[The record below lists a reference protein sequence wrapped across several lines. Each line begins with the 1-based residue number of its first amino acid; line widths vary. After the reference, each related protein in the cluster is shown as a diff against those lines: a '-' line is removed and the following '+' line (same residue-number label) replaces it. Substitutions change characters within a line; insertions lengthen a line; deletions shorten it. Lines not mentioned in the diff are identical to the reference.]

1 LSALRGFVL
10 GAAAALAT
18 AGFTPS
24 LQAQSIPSSA
34 PVLDVPYLPQTE
46 ALCGGAAIAMVMR
59 YWGASAVYAETFAD
73 LVDSEA
79 GGIRGSQMIR
89 ALENSGFATVAI
101 EGDASRVQELLARR
115 RPPIALIEDR
125 PGRFHYVVVV
135 GWAAG
140 RVILHD
146 PARSPFRV
154 VDADAFTRAWSAS
167 RFWTLVAEPTSTT
180 SSAATSDTA
189 PSPLPMEAAAV
200 EASSV
205 CRPLVEE
212 GIRLAGSDLA
222 GAQHLLEIAAADCP
236 QDPAP
241 WRELAGVRALRGEW
255 TEAAHD
261 AARALDREPTDR
273 HSARIL
279 ASALF
284 LLERDANA
292 LDAWNRLGV
301 PVVDLADVRGLERT
315 RYAVAADA
323 LDLRPNTLLTGKK
336 LARARRRL
344 EALPSLMG
352 SRVTYEPREDDRAK
366 VVASVL
372 ERPMFPSGL
381 VALAAA
387 GLHAATDRELFVRL
401 ASPTGGGE
409 LWTAAWRWWE
419 RRPRVAL
426 GVAAPWPFGGIW
438 SLDASVETQ
447 AYGTSGSEIS
457 ERRHGVNLTMSDW
470 TSGVSRVKLG
480 VAVDRWTDGTTA
492 TLLSGVELAFADG
505 LGRASLAGSMV
516 AGGHRTATASAAADW
531 RSSASRVGSVWF
543 ARTGFSAVGSEA
555 PLALQPGAGTG
566 QGRDVLLRAHH
577 LLHDGVIRGVFGRR
591 LAYAGAEWNYWSRPV
606 SKTLRL
612 APALFV
618 DTARAYSVPVFGDR
632 RLHLDVGGGVR
643 VAVPGAGVLRADFA
657 HGLRDGSN
665 ALSFGWTP

>member
-1 LSALRGFVL
+1 
-10 GAAAALAT
+10 
-18 AGFTPS
+18 
-24 LQAQSIPSSA
+24 
-34 PVLDVPYLPQTE
+34 
-46 ALCGGAAIAMVMR
+46 
-59 YWGASAVYAETFAD
+59 
-73 LVDSEA
+73 
-79 GGIRGSQMIR
+79 
-89 ALENSGFATVAI
+89 
-101 EGDASRVQELLARR
+101 
-115 RPPIALIEDR
+115 
-125 PGRFHYVVVV
+125 
-135 GWAAG
+135 
-140 RVILHD
+140 
-146 PARSPFRV
+146 
-154 VDADAFTRAWSAS
+154 
-167 RFWTLVAEPTSTT
+167 
-180 SSAATSDTA
+180 
-189 PSPLPMEAAAV
+189 
-200 EASSV
+200 
-205 CRPLVEE
+205 
-212 GIRLAGSDLA
+212 
-222 GAQHLLEIAAADCP
+222 
-236 QDPAP
+236 
-241 WRELAGVRALRGEW
+241 
-255 TEAAHD
+255 
-261 AARALDREPTDR
+261 
-273 HSARIL
+273 
-279 ASALF
+279 
-284 LLERDANA
+284 
-292 LDAWNRLGV
+292 
-301 PVVDLADVRGLERT
+301 
-315 RYAVAADA
+315 
-323 LDLRPNTLLTGKK
+323 
-336 LARARRRL
+336 
-344 EALPSLMG
+344 
-352 SRVTYEPREDDRAK
+352 
-366 VVASVL
+366 
-372 ERPMFPSGL
+372 
-381 VALAAA
+381 
-387 GLHAATDRELFVRL
+387 
-401 ASPTGGGE
+401 
-409 LWTAAWRWWE
+409 
-419 RRPRVAL
+419 VAL